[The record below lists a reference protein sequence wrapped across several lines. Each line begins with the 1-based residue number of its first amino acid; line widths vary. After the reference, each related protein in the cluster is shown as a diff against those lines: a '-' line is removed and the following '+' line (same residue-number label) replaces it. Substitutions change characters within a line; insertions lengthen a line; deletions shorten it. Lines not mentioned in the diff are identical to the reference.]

1 MILYEYSVYLILYFA
16 MNIDEIWPYLALSCC
31 IIIACYLFFLQ
42 SRYHRDS
49 IELQKDLT
57 ATTSQLNQTQQ
68 KYEQLTQEKNQLE
81 QWAIQQQT
89 KYESAHERLAER
101 DAQLQHFQQKI
112 ELAAQQENQLESYIN
127 ELKERIGSS
136 QAKAESLEDQLQS
149 SQTSLSRKDQE
160 IHSLLNRLTETQNEL
175 TKLQTTLTEK
185 QTNFEAQQQNFIEV
199 KQQLNIEFQH
209 LAQQILEEKSQRF
222 AETNQSSL
230 DALLKPFKEQIEGFQ
245 KRVNEVH
252 SESLKGTA
260 NLEAEIKRVLQ
271 IGVSMSEEAQ
281 NLTSALKGNNKVAG
295 NWGEVQLESALQSAG
310 LLARE
315 HYIAQESFYDENG
328 KRFAPDFVLHLP
340 DQKHLII
347 DSKVSLLAYD
357 QAVKSKD
364 NFAISQALDEHCRS
378 LRTHIEGLSK
388 KNYSALL
395 GVKSPDFVLMFIPI
409 EPAYIEAMKHDPQ
422 LFNFGYER
430 NVILVS
436 HTTLMPILRTVANLW
451 RIERGNTEAREISE
465 KAGEIY
471 NQVCAIAERLA
482 KLGNTLNTANNQY
495 NQTVTSLVGR
505 QGLLGKV
512 ERFQQLS
519 TKAHQTTPQVE
530 LIENEVDTMRLEL
543 LSQMEK

>member
-1 MILYEYSVYLILYFA
+1 MNNAIYFQ
-16 MNIDEIWPYLALSCC
+16 EIGIYIALAVCVLVG
-31 IIIACYLFFLQ
+31 IYLFFLK
-42 SRYHRDS
+42 SRYQRDAY
-49 IELQKDLT
+49 ELSQDIDKIT
-57 ATTSQLNQTQQ
+57 ANFEQIQQ
-68 KYEQLTQEKNQLE
+68 KYEVLAQEKNQLE

-89 KYESAHERLAER
+89 KYEAVSERLSER
-101 DAQLQHFQQKI
+101 DGQLQRFQQKI
-112 ELAAQQENQLESYIN
+112 ELAEQQENQLERYIN
-127 ELKERIGSS
+127 ELKERVGSS
-136 QAKAESLEDQLQS
+136 QAKAESLEEQLQF
-149 SQTSLSRKDQE
+149 SQSSLSTKERENQALF
-160 IHSLLNRLTETQNEL
+160 SRLNEVQNEL
-175 TKLQTTLTEK
+175 TELRTTLSEK
-185 QTNFEAQQQNFIEV
+185 QANFEAQQRNFVEV
-199 KQQLNIEFQH
+199 KQQLNVEFQH
-209 LAQQILEEKSQRF
+209 LAQQILDEKSKRF
-222 AETNQSSL
+222 SETNQSSL
-230 DALLKPFKEQIEGFQ
+230 EALLKPFKEQIEGFQ

-252 SESLKGTA
+252 SESLKGSA

-281 NLTSALKGNNKVAG
+281 NLATALKGNNKIAG

-310 LLARE
+310 LLAGE
-315 HYIAQESFYDENG
+315 HYQAQESFRDEEG
-328 KRFAPDFVLHLP
+328 RRFAPDFVVHLP

-347 DSKVSLLAYD
+347 DSKVSLVAYD
-357 QAVKSKD
+357 QAVRSEE

-378 LRTHIEGLSK
+378 LRNHIEGLSK

-395 GVKSPDFVLMFIPI
+395 GIKSPDFVLMFIPI

-451 RIERGNTEAREISE
+451 RIERGNSEAREISE

-471 NQVCAIAERLA
+471 NQVCAVADRLA

-512 ERFQQLS
+512 ERFQHLS
-519 TKAHQTTPQVE
+519 SKASQIVPQVE
-530 LIENEVDTMRLEL
+530 LIENEVDTIKLEIVSREL
-543 LSQMEK
+543 LEE

>member
-1 MILYEYSVYLILYFA
+1 MNNAIYFQ
-16 MNIDEIWPYLALSCC
+16 EIGIYIALAVCVLVGV
-31 IIIACYLFFLQ
+31 YLFFLK
-42 SRYHRDS
+42 SRYQRDAY
-49 IELQKDLT
+49 ELSQDLDKIT
-57 ATTSQLNQTQQ
+57 ANFEQIQQ
-68 KYEQLTQEKNQLE
+68 KYEVLAQEKNQLE

-89 KYESAHERLAER
+89 KYEAVSERLSER
-101 DAQLQHFQQKI
+101 DGQLQRFLQKI
-112 ELAAQQENQLESYIN
+112 ELAEQQENQLERYIN
-127 ELKERIGSS
+127 ELKERVGSS
-136 QAKAESLEDQLQS
+136 QAKAESLEEQLQF
-149 SQTSLSRKDQE
+149 SQSSLSTKERENQALF
-160 IHSLLNRLTETQNEL
+160 SRLNEVQNEL
-175 TKLQTTLTEK
+175 TELRTTLSEK
-185 QTNFEAQQQNFIEV
+185 QANFEAQQRNFIEV
-199 KQQLNIEFQH
+199 KQQLNVEFQH
-209 LAQQILEEKSQRF
+209 LAQQILDEKSKRF
-222 AETNQSSL
+222 SETNQSSL
-230 DALLKPFKEQIEGFQ
+230 EALLKPFKEQIEGFQ

-252 SESLKGTA
+252 SESLKGSA

-281 NLTSALKGNNKVAG
+281 NLATALKGNNKIAG

-310 LLARE
+310 LLAGE
-315 HYIAQESFYDENG
+315 HYQAQESFRDEEG
-328 KRFAPDFVLHLP
+328 RRFAPDFVVHLP

-347 DSKVSLLAYD
+347 DSKVSLVAYD
-357 QAVKSKD
+357 QAVRSEE

-378 LRTHIEGLSK
+378 LRNHIEGLSK

-395 GVKSPDFVLMFIPI
+395 GIKSPDFVLMFIPI

-451 RIERGNTEAREISE
+451 RIERGNSEAREISE

-471 NQVCAIAERLA
+471 NQVCAVADRLA

-512 ERFQQLS
+512 ERFQHLS
-519 TKAHQTTPQVE
+519 SKASQIVPQVE
-530 LIENEVDTMRLEL
+530 LIENEVDTIKLEIVSREL
-543 LSQMEK
+543 LEE